1 MNLLKNHTQKNETE
15 FKYLL
20 SQKYDLTPA
29 DYILSREDGVI
40 VAKITSLES
49 ADSIVEIS
57 VTDDG
62 LRAYISL
69 YPVVNEGETYTLDR
83 IMSVI
88 AENGI
93 SVNIKTEI
101 IKQAYEIY
109 SEGGIIENML
119 FAEGIKPINGSDA
132 QVMLNFDPVNSQPR
146 LLKNGR
152 VDYKN
157 IDNIRLTRK
166 GDLLLTKRPFTN
178 GVKGLTVRNEEIPAE
193 KGKDVKIVLDEGITT
208 DEHEK
213 EYYATVDGCV
223 TFHNNKLGV
232 SPIYSVP
239 GNVDYSTGNIVFNGV
254 VHIRGD
260 VLSGFSVKAEKDI
273 MVEGIVQD
281 GTLVAGGSIVIK
293 TGIKG
298 EVSNNIVAAGDVT
311 VGYAEKGNI
320 SARGN
325 VEILKYSYN
334 TNIKS
339 GGYIQATGAPGIIA
353 GGKVTAFSEIN
364 INQSGT
370 KGNTNFLMCVGT
382 KYYFEDELKILQDN
396 KDKYIQNL
404 EKVDEFLSKLDTSNK
419 EILKNPKVKQLL
431 VLRKQVMD
439 NMTKTEEQ
447 IQKLIKSAHH
457 RKPKIKIN
465 GIMFE
470 GLDVQIFREKITM
483 REKMQKVV
491 FIYDEKYER
500 IISVSLDD
508 KTQYE

>member
-29 DYILSREDGVI
+29 DYVLFREEGI
-40 VAKITSLES
+40 ITAKITTMDS
-49 ADSIVEIS
+49 ADSIVEI
-57 VTDDG
+57 TIAPDG
-62 LRAYISL
+62 LRAHISL
-69 YPVVNEGETYTLDR
+69 YPAVNDGDSYTLER

-93 SVNIKTEI
+93 SVNIKTDL
-101 IKQAYEIY
+101 IKQAYDIY
-109 SEGGIIENML
+109 FEGGIIENML
-119 FAEGIKPINGSDA
+119 IAEGIKPIDGSDA

-157 IDNIRLTRK
+157 IDNIRLARK

-193 KGKDVKIVLDEGITT
+193 KGKDVKITLDDGITT

-273 MVEGIVQD
+273 MVDGIVQD
-281 GTLVAGGSIVIK
+281 ATLVAGGSIVIK

-298 EVSNNIVAAGDVT
+298 EINNNVIAAGDVT
-311 VGYAEKGNI
+311 IGYAEKGNI
-320 SARGN
+320 AARGN
-325 VEILKYSYN
+325 VEILKYVYN
-334 TNIKS
+334 TNIKA

-353 GGKVTAFSEIN
+353 GGKVTAFSEITV
-364 INQSGT
+364 NQSGT
-370 KGNTNFLMCVGT
+370 KGNSNFLMSVGT
-382 KYYFEDELKILQDN
+382 KYYFEDELKVLQDN

-457 RKPKIKIN
+457 RRPKIKIN

-483 REKMQKVV
+483 REKKEKVV

-500 IISVSLDD
+500 IIWVSLDD